1 MTWRQIT
8 TRTRVG
14 LATIL
19 AITLALSACSS
30 PTGRVPGTPV
40 TVTIRDFHISA
51 PSMTTPVGS
60 VDFVVHSRGP
70 STHEFNVVQTDLA
83 PDRLPLRPDGLTV
96 DEDSSLLHFVGGIGE
111 LDIGNTETLAL
122 PLPPGRYVLF
132 CNLEGHYLGGM
143 HALLEVRNDAA
154 RP

>member
-51 PSMTTPVGS
+51 PSMTTPLGS

-70 STHEFNVVQTDLA
+70 STHEFNVAETDLA
-83 PDRLPLRPDGLTV
+83 PDRL
-96 DEDSSLLHFVGGIGE
+96 
-111 LDIGNTETLAL
+111 A
-122 PLPPGRYVLF
+122 
-132 CNLEGHYLGGM
+132 
-143 HALLEVRNDAA
+143 
-154 RP
+154 